1 MQDNGFPV
9 AMPVVYQHTINNQS
23 QLAVWEIREPLSYFL
38 EQLEIAVPF
47 MHPKKQL
54 QFLAS
59 RLLLKYLEPGFPFE
73 KVMIGT
79 GGKPFIPDR
88 EVNFSISHCGD
99 YAAVIISKKSD
110 VGIDV
115 ELINPKATKLNRK
128 FLSETERALFSN
140 EPDQTRINRQST
152 LCWSIKETMFK
163 WYGKGGVDFKKH
175 LEITE
180 LPETDSGHVKALFK
194 KESLIELNIHYVLI
208 QDLYLTWTQ
217 HKFI

>member
-23 QLAVWEIREPLSYFL
+23 RLAVWEIREPLSYLL

-59 RLLLKYLEPGFPFE
+59 RLLLKYLKPDFPFE
-73 KVMIGT
+73 KVMTSI
-79 GGKPFIPDR
+79 GGKPFLPGG
-88 EVNFSISHCGD
+88 EVYFSISHCGD
-99 YAAVIISKKSD
+99 YAAAIISKKSD

-115 ELINPKATKLNRK
+115 ELINPKATKLNTK
-128 FLSETERALFSN
+128 FLSETERALFTN
-140 EPDQTRINRQST
+140 KADHAGINRQST

-163 WYGKGGVDFKKH
+163 WYGKGGVDFKNH

-180 LPETDSGHVKALFK
+180 LPETDSGHVKVLFK
-194 KESLIELNIHYVLI
+194 KESLIELNIHYVRI
-208 QDLYLTWTQ
+208 QDLYLTWM
-217 HKFI
+217 